1 MSYRTAKLAS
11 AICAGVLAGALV
23 ATTLSSTA
31 ARAADD
37 CLAKPKEETPE
48 GSHWYY
54 RIDHATKRQCWYLRE
69 EGEKAAPAAP
79 VSAASPA
86 RPVAPKA
93 ETAPPHSLA
102 DAHAELPPQA
112 RIQPAYRNAPPT
124 FALPANPPV
133 TENAPRANPA
143 DADPPPSVVASRWP
157 GQSDA
162 TAAASPAP
170 ENSNLAA
177 NVVEPAQAPAPPPA
191 IAAVPLIPTDA
202 QGRPG
207 SIAILLGVI
216 IAALALASLIA
227 GLAFKIG
234 RSRRARLRRA
244 RRGAIWQR
252 ADDHRTMPLTD
263 VLPRRAGIARDL
275 DRSDD
280 PVERIEEFISQLARQ
295 ART

>member
-1 MSYRTAKLAS
+1 MN
-11 AICAGVLAGALV
+11 V
-23 ATTLSSTA
+23 
-31 ARAADD
+31 
-37 CLAKPKEETPE
+37 
-48 GSHWYY
+48 
-54 RIDHATKRQCWYLRE
+54 
-69 EGEKAAPAAP
+69 
-79 VSAASPA
+79 ASPA
-86 RPVAPKA
+86 RPIAPKA
-93 ETAPPHSLA
+93 ETATPRSLA

-112 RIQPAYRNAPPT
+112 PIQPTYRNAAPI

-143 DADPPPSVVASRWP
+143 DADPRPSVVASRWP
-157 GQSDA
+157 EQSDA
-162 TAAASPAP
+162 TTAAGPAP
-170 ENSNLAA
+170 EDSNLAA
-177 NVVEPAQAPAPPPA
+177 NVAQPAQAPAPPPA

-244 RRGAIWQR
+244 RRGAIWQGTVHNR
-252 ADDHRTMPLTD
+252 IEPSTD
-263 VLPRRAGIARDL
+263 VLPRRARVARDL

-280 PVERIEEFISQLARQ
+280 PVARIEEFISQLARQ